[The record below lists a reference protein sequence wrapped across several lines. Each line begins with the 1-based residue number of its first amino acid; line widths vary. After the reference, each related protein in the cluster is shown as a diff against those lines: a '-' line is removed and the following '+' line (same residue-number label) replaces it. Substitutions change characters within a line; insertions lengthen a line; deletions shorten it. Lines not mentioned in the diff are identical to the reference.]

1 MDEDRELHRKVDD
14 VFDDSAAP
22 ATAARVTRE
31 ANLIARNL
39 ACHGPAIA
47 ASETAEHIRRFWAPP
62 LRTTLLEQARSH
74 PDRFSPIAGQAIAML
89 ERAGRSRAPAGA
101 P

>member
-1 MDEDRELHRKVDD
+1 MGNDGELQHRVDG

-39 ACHGPAIA
+39 ACHGQAIA

-74 PDRFSPIAGQAIAML
+74 PDRFSPIAGKAIAML
-89 ERAGRSRAPAGA
+89 EQAGRSRAPSGA